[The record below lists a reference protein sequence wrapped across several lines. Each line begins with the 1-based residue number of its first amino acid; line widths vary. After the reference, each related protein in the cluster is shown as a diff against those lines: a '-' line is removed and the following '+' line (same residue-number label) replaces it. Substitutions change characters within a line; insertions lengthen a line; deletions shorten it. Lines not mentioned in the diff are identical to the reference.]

1 MRTFPRKRIF
11 MKNKTIARTRR
22 REPRRKEEY
31 TEGQKTRLI
40 ERSVNLSNR
49 LKTKRYSRM
58 VSARSVGYY
67 IHAVNVFREGSRNF
81 WEGKTVLT
89 EDYLVF
95 VENQIVVFLRQ
106 GRRV

>member
-1 MRTFPRKRIF
+1 
-11 MKNKTIARTRR
+11 
-22 REPRRKEEY
+22 
-31 TEGQKTRLI
+31 
-40 ERSVNLSNR
+40 
-49 LKTKRYSRM
+49 M